1 MPETPADPPAA
12 PRTDAPAD
20 PRARLAEAAT
30 ARPSRA
36 QAVVAVL
43 LAVVGFALVTQVRS
57 TAAQDEYA
65 GYQEQDLVDVLT
77 GLSVAAERAESEL
90 TQLRAARDDLL
101 TDSRS
106 RQAALER
113 VREEATDLAI
123 LAGAVPVTGPGL
135 RLTLTEESGRLQV
148 EDLVDTV
155 QELRTAY
162 AEAIELDDT
171 VRVVAQTPFRDAV
184 GGIEVDG
191 VELSAPYVLEVV
203 GDPAA
208 LRGALTFAEGPL
220 ELLDRAG
227 VEVTIEELDRVDVES
242 VVDVAGP
249 GVAGGDAAQ

>member
-1 MPETPADPPAA
+1 M
-12 PRTDAPAD
+12 
-20 PRARLAEAAT
+20 
-30 ARPSRA
+30 
-36 QAVVAVL
+36 
-43 LAVVGFALVTQVRS
+43 
-57 TAAQDEYA
+57 
-65 GYQEQDLVDVLT
+65 
-77 GLSVAAERAESEL
+77 
-90 TQLRAARDDLL
+90 L

-184 GGIEVDG
+184 GGIEVGG

-249 GVAGGDAAQ
+249 GVAPGDAAQ